1 MSPNSNKRRQ
11 IILKEM
17 GGTKWIHGLQRP
29 DRALA
34 LASLMQEAPA
44 KPKSEMAAAFSAFI
58 SAVEKADPV
67 RAKKIAEKHSLDEG
81 KCRELVFAKVKALRS
96 EEGNPQ
102 SCTASNF
109 EILFGLDEGA
119 RERFVAAMA
128 QQLEHAYAKL
138 KEDYAFA
145 HVLFIGIITSEAEL
159 RVNVHTKDAAAGL
172 AISFMQRRHFEGA
185 FEVMQKHLLEGG
197 RIEGGQGRPLKEAV
211 KKMLFACSEHYV
223 QEIASLS
230 RRHGA
235 LPFMQEAI
243 LEMAPSAFKEPE
255 KGESILN
262 SMLAFGLEKQARE
275 LGAHLANFY
284 LGKADAQPSKY
295 LENYL
300 KAAQFALH
308 AGLMDEMDEAMDK
321 YLSLCGH
328 LGEGGR
334 PGLFEEGMRAAQA
347 FSRGDMA
354 LELGK
359 KAVLHYFSKGEY
371 GKAGEVARE
380 SGQHVLAYNIAEIRA
395 RISL

>member
-17 GGTKWIHGLQRP
+17 GGTKRIHGLQRP

-44 KPKSEMAAAFSAFI
+44 KLKSEKAAAFSAFM

-81 KCRELVFAKVKALRS
+81 KCRELVSAKVKALRS

-119 RERFVAAMA
+119 KERFVAAMA

-138 KEDYAFA
+138 DSDYAFA
-145 HVLFIGIITSEAEL
+145 HVLFAGIINSEAEL
-159 RVNVHTKDAAAGL
+159 RVDVHTKDAAAGM
-172 AISFMQRRHFEGA
+172 AISFMQRRRFEDA

-197 RIEGGQGRPLKEAV
+197 RIEGEQGRLLKEAV
-211 KKMLFACSEHYV
+211 KKMLLACSRNYAPEM
-223 QEIASLS
+223 ASIS
-230 RRHGA
+230 RKHGG

-255 KGESILN
+255 KGESIF
-262 SMLAFGLEKQARE
+262 SFMSAFGLEKQARE

-284 LGKADAQPSKY
+284 LGKADAQPGKFF
-295 LENYL
+295 EDYL
-300 KAAQFALH
+300 KAAQYAML

-321 YLSLCGH
+321 YLSMCEH

-334 PGLFEEGMRAAQA
+334 PGLLEEGMRTAQA
-347 FSRGDMA
+347 FSRGDITR
-354 LELGK
+354 ELGK
-359 KAVLHYFSKGEY
+359 KAALHYLSKGEY

-395 RISL
+395 RVSL